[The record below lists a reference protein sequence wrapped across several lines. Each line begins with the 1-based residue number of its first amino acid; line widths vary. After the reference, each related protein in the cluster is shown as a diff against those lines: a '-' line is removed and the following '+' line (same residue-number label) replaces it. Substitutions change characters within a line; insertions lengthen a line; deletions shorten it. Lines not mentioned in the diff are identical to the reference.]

1 MTFQLFCLTEAPA
14 WGQTAPAC
22 PASFR
27 VQYPPSRF
35 RRLVFPARGARFGAV
50 TTAARDSSPGTTSTG
65 IAPSRQPAF
74 VTTHWSVVLS
84 AGEKD
89 SPQWS
94 AALEKLCRSYWY
106 PLYAYVRRRGHSPE
120 DAQDLTQEF
129 FARLL
134 ARNWIGRADPHK
146 GRFRTFLLT
155 AMSHFLADEWDRLKS
170 QKRGGGRRTLP
181 LDVATAE
188 TRFQLEPADPVTPEK
203 TYERRWA
210 QTVLETV
217 FEQLRQAYAAE
228 GKAALFA
235 ELKGSLTQARAA
247 VPFAELA
254 ARLRVS
260 EGSLR
265 MAVHRL
271 RHRYRELLRAE
282 IAHTVAGPGEVEEEL
297 RHLFRALSG

>member
-1 MTFQLFCLTEAPA
+1 MTTSAK
-14 WGQTAPAC
+14 
-22 PASFR
+22 
-27 VQYPPSRF
+27 
-35 RRLVFPARGARFGAV
+35 
-50 TTAARDSSPGTTSTG
+50 DSSPGKTSVG
-65 IAPSRQPAF
+65 IEAPRHPAF

-89 SPQWS
+89 SPQRS
-94 AALEKLCRSYWY
+94 AALDELCRSYWY

-134 ARNWIGRADPHK
+134 TRNWVGLADPEK

-155 AMSHFLADEWDRLKS
+155 AMNHFLADNWDRLKA
-170 QKRGGGRRTLP
+170 QKRGGGQRVLP

-188 TRFQLEPADPVTPEK
+188 SRFRLEPADPLTPEK
-203 TYERRWA
+203 AYERRWA

-217 FEQLRQAYAAE
+217 FEQLRVAYAAE

-247 VPFAELA
+247 VPYAELA
-254 ARLRVS
+254 LRLKVS
-260 EGSLR
+260 EGALR
-265 MAVHRL
+265 VGVHRL
-271 RHRYRELLRAE
+271 RERYRELLRKE
-282 IAHTVAGPGEVEEEL
+282 IAHTVAGPEEVEEEL
-297 RHLFRALSG
+297 HYLFRALAG